1 MEVYQDIVVPFREAL
16 EKLMVENIII
26 NEAELFCSDFAYR
39 TSDEDGAQYI
49 GDPGKKKEDL
59 VNLI

>member
-39 TSDEDGAQYI
+39 TSDEDGA
-49 GDPGKKKEDL
+49 
-59 VNLI
+59 